1 MEDDP
6 PLFAALAVSRFV
18 EDHTGWSIRKFV
30 HTARRHRTVHIRTG
44 NHCSLPKT
52 RSPATHIRRSCAAV
66 GRGAHQFEPGRVT
79 R

>member
-30 HTARRHRTVHIRTG
+30 HTARRHRNGSPIRDA
-44 NHCSLPKT
+44 
-52 RSPATHIRRSCAAV
+52 RAA
-66 GRGAHQFEPGRVT
+66 GEEAAAEGPPED
-79 R
+79 